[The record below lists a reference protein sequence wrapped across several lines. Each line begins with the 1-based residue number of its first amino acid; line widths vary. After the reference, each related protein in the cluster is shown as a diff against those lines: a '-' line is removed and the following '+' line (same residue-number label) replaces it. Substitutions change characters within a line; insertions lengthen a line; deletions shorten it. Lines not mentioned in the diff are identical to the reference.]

1 MIQALLLAPLD
12 YVGRHAT
19 KFLFGGVLVG
29 LAVPPL
35 AALLRPGLVVFLL
48 LPLTMALMR
57 LDWSAFHA
65 YARRPLLVLPMVV
78 FLLLACPLVVF
89 AVLEPLGLPRPL
101 MEAIVLMAA
110 APPITGT
117 VAISLILG
125 LDAALAVIVMVIAT
139 ALVPFTLPPLAL
151 MLLDIEI
158 QMSLLEFMGRLALM
172 VGVAFGGALLVR
184 WRVKPEWL
192 RENSR
197 LIDGSSVVALVLF
210 AIAIMDGVA
219 TKLMAQP
226 GYVILA
232 TVSAFIANLLLQA
245 LGYVVGRHIF
255 RLGQAA
261 ALTLGILTGNCN
273 MGLVMVSLAD
283 RAVFDMVVFFAMG
296 QLPMYMLPGLL
307 QPVYRKLAARP
318 VRR

>member
-197 LIDGSSVVALVLF
+197 LIDGCSVMALVLF

-245 LGYVVGRHIF
+245 LGYAVGRHIF